1 MEIFDAFENNY
12 VGKYAK
18 VPAETALHADPL
30 IKS

>member
-1 MEIFDAFENNY
+1 MEIFDAFGNNY

-18 VPAETALHADPL
+18 VPAEDALHANPL

>member
-18 VPAETALHADPL
+18 VPAAAALRADPL

>member
-1 MEIFDAFENNY
+1 MEVFDAFENNY

-18 VPAETALHADPL
+18 VPAEAALRANPL

>member
-1 MEIFDAFENNY
+1 MEIFDAFGNNY

-18 VPAETALHADPL
+18 VLAEAALRADPL

>member
-1 MEIFDAFENNY
+1 MEKFAAFENNY

-18 VPAETALHADPL
+18 FPTETAQRADPL

>member
-1 MEIFDAFENNY
+1 MKIFDAFGNNY

-18 VPAETALHADPL
+18 VPAEAALRADPL